1 MEEIIL
7 MIGEILIV
15 LCIVGSL
22 YGLLQIYKHIQILER
37 KLNKWARFYKQE
49 LVNDLAALNRIKAGV
64 ESIDSFI
71 EETLDTIVELDEAI
85 KEMEAEANENL

>member
-15 LCIVGSL
+15 LCIVGVL

-37 KLNKWARFYKQE
+37 KLIKWVRFYKQE
-49 LVNDLAALNRIKAGV
+49 LSNDLEALELIQCGGK
-64 ESIDSFI
+64 SLDMFTKTKLQ
-71 EETLDTIVELDEAI
+71 TLMDLEDAI
-85 KEMEAEANENL
+85 KEMEAAWNENL

>member
-15 LCIVGSL
+15 LCIVGTL
-22 YGLLQIYKHIQILER
+22 YELLQIYKYIQKLER
-37 KLNKWARFYKQE
+37 KLIKWTRFYKQE
-49 LVNDLAALNRIKAGV
+49 LLNNLAALNRIKAGV

-71 EETLDTIVELDEAI
+71 EEILDTIVELDEAI
-85 KEMEAEANENL
+85 KEMEADDNENL

>member
-22 YGLLQIYKHIQILER
+22 YGLLQIYKYIQKLER
-37 KLNKWARFYKQE
+37 KLDK
-49 LVNDLAALNRIKAGV
+49 
-64 ESIDSFI
+64 
-71 EETLDTIVELDEAI
+71 
-85 KEMEAEANENL
+85 

>member
-15 LCIVGSL
+15 LCIVGVL

-37 KLNKWARFYKQE
+37 KLKKWVRFYKQE
-49 LVNDLAALNRIKAGV
+49 LSNDLMALEQIKAGRK
-64 ESIDSFI
+64 SIDMFTTTKLQ
-71 EETLDTIVELDEAI
+71 TLMELEDAI